1 MQHPYSWICL
11 PFHPLSSSWAPVEV
25 LTGSCVRYTSCGL
38 AFYACPPTNQRSN
51 LSAAAGPFPD
61 RGGTDDGPT
70 ESATAQGLGV
80 WTGSVTVAGASYTCI
95 ILIVVIIAAPIAL
108 SSGHPSAIKLHR

>member
-38 AFYACPPTNQRSN
+38 AFYAYPPTNQRSN

-61 RGGTDDGPT
+61 RGGTDDDRLNQRPPRVWESGP
-70 ESATAQGLGV
+70 
-80 WTGSVTVAGASYTCI
+80 GA
-95 ILIVVIIAAPIAL
+95 
-108 SSGHPSAIKLHR
+108 